1 VDLLGEHL
9 TERPAE
15 HREVLAEDEHLAA
28 VDGAPTGDDPVG
40 VGALEQPAVVGT
52 VAGEHVELVERPR
65 VEEEVDPLAGEH
77 LALGVLPLDRALRA
91 GVERLLLALGQLR
104 QPLAHGML
112 GHEARRY
119 RWPRNGRKLDRAV
132 KFVATS
138 EERLHRMATLL
149 LRRRWREPM
158 HELVIRGGTVVDGTG
173 APALT
178 ADVAVDDGRIT
189 AVGKVDERGAR
200 ELDADGLVV
209 APGWVDIHTHYDG
222 QVTWDP
228 EITPSSWHGVTTVV
242 MGNCGVGFAPVRP
255 GAESFLIELMEG
267 VEDIPGTALH
277 EGIAWDWESFPEYL
291 DALDATP
298 RAIDVAAQVPH
309 AALRAY
315 VMGDRAHER
324 EADADEVAEMSKL
337 AEEGLRAGA
346 CGISTSRTIL
356 HSSQH
361 GLVPGTDAPP
371 EELLALGDAIGRAG
385 HGVFQ
390 LVSDHQGGAG
400 DRAWLVDLVERTG
413 ATATYAL
420 AQAPYAPDA
429 WRDALAAAVDDRA
442 AGRRIIPQVAC
453 RPTGM
458 LFGLQSSLHPF
469 FTHPTYRDVADLPLA
484 ERVARLSQPEVR
496 AALLADEPGTRNPIA
511 LGLMQRWE
519 QIFPLGDPPE
529 YEPPREASIAGVA
542 EREGRTAQEV
552 ALDWLLERGGTSFL
566 FAPLASY
573 VHHDHE
579 ALREMITDP
588 NTVLGLSDG
597 GAHCGLICDVSMPTY
612 LLTHWVNGRHR
623 GPRLGLEQA
632 VSLQTSRTASA
643 YGFTD
648 RGVVAEGKRADLNL
662 IDLDAMHLRAPEM
675 VFDLPA
681 GGRRLIQRADGYVA
695 TLVAGQVTAEHGEPT
710 GARPGRLVRF

>member
-1 VDLLGEHL
+1 
-9 TERPAE
+9 
-15 HREVLAEDEHLAA
+15 
-28 VDGAPTGDDPVG
+28 
-40 VGALEQPAVVGT
+40 
-52 VAGEHVELVERPR
+52 
-65 VEEEVDPLAGEH
+65 
-77 LALGVLPLDRALRA
+77 
-91 GVERLLLALGQLR
+91 
-104 QPLAHGML
+104 
-112 GHEARRY
+112 
-119 RWPRNGRKLDRAV
+119 
-132 KFVATS
+132 
-138 EERLHRMATLL
+138 
-149 LRRRWREPM
+149 M

-173 APALT
+173 AAAFA
-178 ADVAVDDGRIT
+178 ADIAVDGGRIT
-189 AVGKVDERGAR
+189 AVGGVDERGER

-228 EITPSSWHGVTTVV
+228 ELTPSSWHGVTTVV

-255 GAESFLIELMEG
+255 GAEAFLIELMEG

-277 EGIAWDWESFPEYL
+277 EGIAWDWESFPQYL
-291 DALDATP
+291 DALDKTP

-315 VMGDRAHER
+315 VMGERAHER
-324 EADADEVAEMSKL
+324 EPEAHEMAEMSKI
-337 AEEGLRAGA
+337 AEEALRAGA
-346 CGISTSRTIL
+346 CGITTSRTIL
-356 HSSQH
+356 HSSRH
-361 GLVPGTDAPP
+361 GLVPGTGAPP

-390 LVSDHQGGAG
+390 LVSDHQGGAE
-400 DRAWLVDLVERTG
+400 DRAWLVELVERTG

-420 AQAPYAPDA
+420 AQAPYARDA

-442 AGRRIIPQVAC
+442 AGRRILPQVAC

-469 FTHPTYRDVADLPLA
+469 ATHPTYRDTAALPLA

-496 AALLADEPGTRNPIA
+496 AALLADAPATSNPIA
-511 LGLMQRWE
+511 LGLMQRWD
-519 QIFPLGDPPE
+519 QMFPLGDPPD
-529 YEPPREASIAGVA
+529 YEPPRAASIAAAA
-542 EREGRTAQEV
+542 EREGRTPQEV
-552 ALDWLLERGGTSFL
+552 ALDWLLEREGQAFL

-573 VHHDHE
+573 VDHDHE
-579 ALREMITDP
+579 ALREMISNP
-588 NTVLGLSDG
+588 STVLGLSDG

-612 LLTHWVNGRHR
+612 LLTHWVNGRQR

-632 VSLQTSRTASA
+632 VSLQTSRTAAA

-648 RGVVAEGKRADLNL
+648 RGVIAEGKRADLNL
-662 IDLDAMHLRAPEM
+662 IDLAAMHLRAPEM

-681 GGRRLIQRADGYVA
+681 GGRRLVQRADGYVA
-695 TLVAGQVTAEHGEPT
+695 TLVAGQVTVEGGEPT